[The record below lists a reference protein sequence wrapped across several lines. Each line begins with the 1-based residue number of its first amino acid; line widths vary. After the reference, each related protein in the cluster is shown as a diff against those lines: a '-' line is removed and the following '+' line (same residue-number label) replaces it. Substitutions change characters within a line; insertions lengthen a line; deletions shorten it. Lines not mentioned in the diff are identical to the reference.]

1 MRTKTLKS
9 LQSYI
14 LSTTTETRGYRDFAA
29 CCIASIVH
37 PFNNNWNELLS
48 RKHCAGLASIVHP
61 FNNNWNWILC
71 VDLWSIRLGFNR
83 TSFQQQLKLAVFV
96 KVCQVAVLQSYILS
110 TTTETFNQWR
120 CRFQRRFN
128 RTSFQQQLKRCFSCW
143 IKAADGDAS
152 IVHPFNNNWNRSIR
166 TGAPLRKAS
175 IVHPFNNNWNI
186 RSGVSAVK
194 TASFNRTS
202 FQQQLKHGAT
212 LVTLPSLSASIVHPF
227 NNNWNGLATSNF
239 SRAWVSFNRTSF
251 QQQLKLIP
259 KKGKIPPL
267 TKLSLIFNR

>member
-83 TSFQQQLKLAVFV
+83 TSFQQQLKPKSSISTKILS
-96 KVCQVAVLQSYILS
+96 KLQSYILS
-110 TTTETFNQWR
+110 TTTET
-120 CRFQRRFN
+120 RR
-128 RTSFQQQLKRCFSCW
+128 
-143 IKAADGDAS
+143 
-152 IVHPFNNNWNRSIR
+152 
-166 TGAPLRKAS
+166 
-175 IVHPFNNNWNI
+175 
-186 RSGVSAVK
+186 
-194 TASFNRTS
+194 
-202 FQQQLKHGAT
+202 
-212 LVTLPSLSASIVHPF
+212 
-227 NNNWNGLATSNF
+227 NF
-239 SRAWVSFNRTSF
+239 SYVAFLVSFNRTSF
-251 QQQLKLIP
+251 QQQLKRIGHVQLLKSLGQLQSYILSTTTETHS
-259 KKGKIPPL
+259 KKRENSAPDQTQPN
-267 TKLSLIFNR
+267 F

>member
-83 TSFQQQLKLAVFV
+83 TSFQQQLKPKSSISTKILSKLQSYILSTTTETDVCCLNVMTVSASIVHPFNNNWNVVPTISGQFVVGFNRTSFQQQLKLAVFV

-128 RTSFQQQLKRCFSCW
+128 RTSFQQQLKLYS
-143 IKAADGDAS
+143 GDKNFYDWKLQS
-152 IVHPFNNNWNRSIR
+152 YI
-166 TGAPLRKAS
+166 
-175 IVHPFNNNWNI
+175 
-186 RSGVSAVK
+186 
-194 TASFNRTS
+194 
-202 FQQQLKHGAT
+202 
-212 LVTLPSLSASIVHPF
+212 LS
-227 NNNWNGLATSNF
+227 T
-239 SRAWVSFNRTSF
+239 T
-251 QQQLKLIP
+251 
-259 KKGKIPPL
+259 
-267 TKLSLIFNR
+267 TET

>member
-83 TSFQQQLKLAVFV
+83 TSFQQQLKPKSSISTKILSKLQSYILSTTTETDVCCLNVMTVSASIVHPFNNNWNPAFSMQV
-96 KVCQVAVLQSYILS
+96 KTQSSFNRTSFQQQLKLYSGDKNFYDWKLQSYILS
-110 TTTETFNQWR
+110 TTTETF
-120 CRFQRRFN
+120 
-128 RTSFQQQLKRCFSCW
+128 
-143 IKAADGDAS
+143 A
-152 IVHPFNNNWNRSIR
+152 
-166 TGAPLRKAS
+166 
-175 IVHPFNNNWNI
+175 
-186 RSGVSAVK
+186 
-194 TASFNRTS
+194 
-202 FQQQLKHGAT
+202 
-212 LVTLPSLSASIVHPF
+212 
-227 NNNWNGLATSNF
+227 
-239 SRAWVSFNRTSF
+239 
-251 QQQLKLIP
+251 
-259 KKGKIPPL
+259 
-267 TKLSLIFNR
+267 